1 MQEVT
6 HLKPIVKRGEI
17 YYIKSYNQ
25 NQETVG
31 SEQRTGRPA
40 VIVSNNM
47 NNTHSATLEIVYLT
61 LQDKKELPTH
71 VKLLRG
77 ECHGS
82 TILCEQ
88 VTSISVDRLGEYKER
103 VDDETMEKIDRA
115 IMISLDLERYFNTK
129 SIDYD
134 KYAKVMPDYESM
146 LKYAENKN
154 DSLEKEVCK
163 LNEDID
169 NWKIKYNEVKGYL
182 KYKEMYDVLID
193 KLISK

>member
-1 MQEVT
+1 MQVIT
-6 HLKPIVKRGEI
+6 NLKPIVKRGEI

-47 NNTHSATLEIVYLT
+47 NNTHSTTLEIVYLT